1 MNSKNY
7 RFFSALTKLVFH
19 YLVWIIILTCFAVLH
34 SFGQLS
40 RANYELVWQDEFDG
54 EYLDSNKWSLRAPG
68 ARRDAYN
75 TIDAIT
81 VQKGYLAIRSF
92 VRNDSVFTGMIS
104 TKNKF
109 ENSFGYYEVKCLLP
123 QATGHWA
130 SFWLQ
135 TPDMGKYIGEVDKA
149 GAEIDIFEF
158 LPNKNRQIHHTLHY
172 DGYDKDHKVRHKLV
186 KDRKFKSWEWHT
198 FGLLWTEN
206 GYSFFVDD
214 KLNFTV
220 NEGISKRNQFIILSL
235 EVGKWAGELDKSK
248 LPDYF
253 IIDYVRVYKRKA
265 S

>member
-1 MNSKNY
+1 MSTFSSFAQLARSNY
-7 RFFSALTKLVFH
+7 D
-19 YLVWIIILTCFAVLH
+19 
-34 SFGQLS
+34 
-40 RANYELVWQDEFDG
+40 LVWQDEFDG
-54 EYLDSNKWSLRAPG
+54 DYLDMNKWSLRAPG

-75 TIDAIT
+75 TLDAIT
-81 VQKGYLAIRSF
+81 VQKGFLAIRSF

-109 ENSFGYYEVKCLLP
+109 ENCYGYYEMRCLLP

-135 TPDMGKYIGEVDKA
+135 TPDMGKYIGDVAKA
-149 GAEIDIFEF
+149 GAEVDIFEF
-158 LPNKNRQIHHTLHY
+158 LPNKSRQIHHTLHF
-172 DGYDKDHKVRHKLV
+172 DGYEKDHKVRHKLV
-186 KDRKFKSWEWHT
+186 KNRKFNSQEWHT

-220 NEGISKRNQFIILSL
+220 NEGISKRDQFIILSL
-235 EVGKWAGELDKSK
+235 EVGKWAGELEKDK